1 MKKGGYKIIDMGEKV
16 FSPFV
21 AQKVNGAYDAIHENN
36 RFSVLLSGIV
46 YGGKVLADTMVNFTE
61 TDDGYKAIILLDG
74 GMLCITIDEY
84 DIVTVKPMQRTDAE
98 AATTLAAGLIKQIE
112 HQPNA
117 TPATEDEEKTAP
129 TVAEYNALVE
139 KYNDLL
145 GAMVEAEIMAEA
157 SPEPTLQP
165 LEIGDN
171 ISGGQQ
177 IYVKKVDNID
187 DLIGALPNATTI
199 ISCDG
204 GYPNISITRTD
215 AGPTSSFLR
224 QMKYN
229 YNGIGGG
236 VVIYSH
242 SGDND
247 PVWGAEN
254 DYLTLTGSV
263 TGTISA
269 IYPDNGING
278 VVIGKMA

>member
-1 MKKGGYKIIDMGEKV
+1 MGEKA

-21 AQKVNGAYDAIHENN
+21 AQKVDGAYDAIHENN

-46 YGGKVLADTMVNFTE
+46 YGGKLLADTMVNFTE
-61 TDDGYKAIILLDG
+61 TDDGYKAIILVDG
-74 GMLCITIDEY
+74 GMLCITIDED
-84 DIVTVKPMQRTDAE
+84 DIVTVKPLQRTEAE
-98 AATTLAAGLIKQIE
+98 AATTEAAGLIKQIE

-145 GAMVEAEIMAEA
+145 GAMVEAEVMEDV
-157 SPEPTLQP
+157 PPVTFQP
-165 LEIGDN
+165 LEVGDN

-177 IYVKKVDNID
+177 IFVKKVDNID
-187 DLIGALPNATTI
+187 DIIGALDSGTKI
-199 ISCDG
+199 ISCEG
-204 GYPNISITRTD
+204 TYPYIHVTKAEEN
-215 AGPTSSFLR
+215 PTTHTVFSR
-224 QMKYN
+224 AIRYV
-229 YNGIGGG
+229 YNGTGGG
-236 VVIYSH
+236 IDIYNHRGS
-242 SGDND
+242 DD